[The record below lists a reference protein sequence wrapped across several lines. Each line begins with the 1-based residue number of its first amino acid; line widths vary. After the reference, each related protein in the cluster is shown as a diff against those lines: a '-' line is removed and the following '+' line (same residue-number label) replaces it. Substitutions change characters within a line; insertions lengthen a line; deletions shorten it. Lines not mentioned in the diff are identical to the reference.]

1 VIRVATEADW
11 ATVPEIH
18 RAAFGDHGDDVAWL
32 AGELHASEWYEPE
45 LSFAAEEEGRIVG
58 HVMNTWC
65 WLEGGSPR
73 VLQLSPLGVL
83 PGFQR
88 RGHGSA
94 LVRASLDAVRARG
107 EPLLLLEGDPA
118 YYSRFGF
125 VRADEL
131 GLLPPPETLHDRG
144 FQVAVLDPDAE
155 LPQGRVAYS
164 PPFKQN
170 ARSARERERGRG
182 GGRCGAF

>member
-1 VIRVATEADW
+1 MIRLATEADW

-18 RAAFGDHGDDVAWL
+18 RAAFGDHGDDVGWL
-32 AGELHASEWYEPE
+32 VGELRASEWYEPE
-45 LSFAAEEEGRIVG
+45 LSFVAEDEGRIVG

-83 PGFQR
+83 PAFQR

-94 LVRASLDAVRARG
+94 LVQASLDAVRTRG
-107 EPLLLLEGDPA
+107 EPLLLVEGDPR

-131 GLLPPPETLHDRG
+131 GLIAPPETRHTWA
-144 FQVAVLDPDAE
+144 FQVNVLDSDAE

-164 PPFKQN
+164 PPFEAN

-182 GGRCGAF
+182 AGRSGAF